1 MNWWMFAGAALAV
14 ICAAGHAVAGWSMF
28 YRPIKSTLHSEV
40 LAGLFTGVWHIITIN
55 LTLSAMVLGALGT
68 GRLSDSVAV

>member
-1 MNWWMFAGAALAV
+1 MFAGAALAV